1 MTQNIFDNDEFFS
14 AYMDLRLHR
23 KNYNDFMEQPKMQKL
38 MPDSKGKAI
47 LDIGC
52 DYGHNCLHFAENGAA
67 HVTGIDISEKMLK
80 EARRNY
86 AHPVITYM
94 RMDMAELG
102 TLNNSYDLVYSS
114 LAFHYAEDFPALVH
128 DIYKL
133 LRPGGILLF
142 SQMHPIITAT
152 YDGKGHYNHDA
163 HGDCISYTFS
173 DYGREGKRSGFWYVD
188 NVENYH
194 RMMGTIITTLAHT
207 GFFVEDMVETLPDEH
222 ALQEC
227 PGMIKELIKPS
238 FLIVRARKMTREM

>member
-1 MTQNIFDNDEFFS
+1 
-14 AYMDLRLHR
+14 
-23 KNYNDFMEQPKMQKL
+23 MQKL

-52 DYGHNCLHFAENGAA
+52 GYGHNCLHFAENGAA

-207 GFFVEDMVETLPDEH
+207 GFFCRRYGGN
-222 ALQEC
+222 AA
-227 PGMIKELIKPS
+227 G
-238 FLIVRARKMTREM
+238 

>member
-23 KNYNDFMEQPKMQKL
+23 KNYNDFMEQPEMQKL

-52 DYGHNCLHFAENGAA
+52 GYGHNCLHFAENRAV
-67 HVTGIDISEKMLK
+67 HVTGIDISEKMLE
-80 EARRNY
+80 EARKNY

-102 TLNNSYDLVYSS
+102 SLNSTYDLVYSS

-142 SQMHPIITAT
+142 SQEHPIITAT
-152 YDGKGHYNHDA
+152 YDGKGHYNHDE

-173 DYGREGKRSGFWYVD
+173 DYGREGQTSVTD
-188 NVENYH
+188 V
-194 RMMGTIITTLAHT
+194 
-207 GFFVEDMVETLPDEH
+207 
-222 ALQEC
+222 
-227 PGMIKELIKPS
+227 
-238 FLIVRARKMTREM
+238 

>member
-1 MTQNIFDNDEFFS
+1 
-14 AYMDLRLHR
+14 
-23 KNYNDFMEQPKMQKL
+23 
-38 MPDSKGKAI
+38 
-47 LDIGC
+47 
-52 DYGHNCLHFAENGAA
+52 
-67 HVTGIDISEKMLK
+67 
-80 EARRNY
+80 
-86 AHPVITYM
+86 
-94 RMDMAELG
+94 MDMAELG
-102 TLNNSYDLVYSS
+102 TLNNSYDLVYSC

-152 YDGKGHYNHDA
+152 YDGKGHYNHDE

-227 PGMIKELIKPS
+227 PGMIKEFIKPS

>member
-1 MTQNIFDNDEFFS
+1 
-14 AYMDLRLHR
+14 
-23 KNYNDFMEQPKMQKL
+23 
-38 MPDSKGKAI
+38 
-47 LDIGC
+47 
-52 DYGHNCLHFAENGAA
+52 
-67 HVTGIDISEKMLK
+67 
-80 EARRNY
+80 
-86 AHPVITYM
+86 
-94 RMDMAELG
+94 MDMAELG